1 LEVESIM
8 TKVFVFGAPG
18 SGNLRISEELYMR
31 DDFKKAFNQDP
42 VYKRPQ
48 FSADVAWP
56 ELKAVID
63 TNYKADQ
70 PEEYEIHAGWWICKF
85 FKDIYEEYT
94 DSVFIC
100 VSRYDRTALKK
111 IGVAGTSIE
120 MIEKMGGEEA
130 YKEKIELVDESVHRI
145 ADRVQANW
153 INVLPEEA
161 MLDENFTVLT
171 INEDPKPATIKIA
184 VRRMHG

>member
-1 LEVESIM
+1 M

-42 VYKRPQ
+42 VYKRSQ
-48 FSADVAWP
+48 FSANVTWP
-56 ELKAVID
+56 ELKAAID

-70 PEEYEIHAGWWICKF
+70 SEEYEVHAGWWICKF
-85 FKDIYEEYT
+85 FKDIYESYP
-94 DSVFIC
+94 DSMFIC
-100 VSRYDRTALKK
+100 VSRYDRAALKK
-111 IGVAGTSIE
+111 IGVSGTPIE
-120 MIEKMGGEEA
+120 MIERMGGEEA

-145 ADRVQANW
+145 ATRAQSSW

-161 MLDENFTVLT
+161 MLDENFVVLT
-171 INEDPKPATIKIA
+171 INDDPKPATIKIA
-184 VRRMHG
+184 VGRIHG